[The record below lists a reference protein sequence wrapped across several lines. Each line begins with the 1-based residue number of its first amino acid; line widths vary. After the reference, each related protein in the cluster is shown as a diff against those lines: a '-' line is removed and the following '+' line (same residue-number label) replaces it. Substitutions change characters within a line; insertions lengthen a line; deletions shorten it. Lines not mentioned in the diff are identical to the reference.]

1 MGYLVRADHSS
12 LAVTSPRNAPQAVP
26 IGVDIGQKHD
36 PTAIVV
42 AEATGQVQGY
52 DTLWS
57 YTARHMERLPLGTDY
72 ETVAARV
79 KEVVERVADR
89 PDTHGP
95 IAVIVDAT
103 GVGLPVVDI
112 LRRTLARSP
121 ASLTAAIFTHGHR
134 LNGVIGDKEI
144 GVGKAYL
151 VSTLQALF
159 HTGRIQLPPNH
170 REAAAMTRELQ
181 DYEIRVDDDANDRYG
196 AFKVGTHDDLVT
208 ALGLA
213 VISSPVKPYT
223 RYR

>member
-1 MGYLVRADHSS
+1 MGYLVRGDHPSTRTPGK
-12 LAVTSPRNAPQAVP
+12 ATAPRAIT
-26 IGVDIGQKHD
+26 IGIDVGQRRD

-42 AEATGQVQGY
+42 ADAVGEPQGY
-52 DTLWS
+52 DVLWS
-57 YTARHMERLPLGTDY
+57 YTARHLERLPLGTDY
-72 ETVAARV
+72 ETVAARL
-79 KEVVERVADR
+79 KQVVQRVADHPER
-89 PDTHGP
+89 QGP

-112 LRRTLARSP
+112 LRRTLAGSP
-121 ASLTAAIFTHGHR
+121 ASLTAAMFTHGYR

-151 VSTLQALF
+151 VSTLQSLF
-159 HTGRIQLPPNH
+159 QTGRIQLPAKHP
-170 REAAAMTRELQ
+170 EAHAMVRELQ
-181 DYEIRVDDDANDRYG
+181 DYEIRVDDDAHDRYG
-196 AFKVGTHDDLVT
+196 AFKTGTHDDLVT